1 MDLLTL
7 WLWPLVALCVLPAA
21 LVYFGLHVVGR
32 GIIFVDLALA
42 QIAALGIATAVL
54 LGADAEHGKL
64 PYVLAIGFTVGGA
77 ALFSLTRFR
86 HPRVPHEAIIGIIY
100 IVSAAAATLVLSRTA
115 AGDEEIKNLLVGN
128 VLLVS
133 RSEVLRTLA
142 LYVGVGVVHFA
153 LRRKF
158 HLVSFDPEAAER
170 QGMSVRLWDFLFYA
184 TFGLVVTSFVRIAG
198 VYLVFSY
205 LIVPAVCGALLSSR
219 TATRLAIGWI
229 VALTAG
235 VSGLVLSTEWQS
247 MDLPTGPTI
256 VCIFGAFLILTGAI
270 AFAQSRRSPAA
281 AAQGSG
287 PEPAMPAR
295 ETPAGLRSPSP

>member
-1 MDLLTL
+1 MDLFTL
-7 WLWPLVALCVLPAA
+7 WLWPLIALVVLPAA

-42 QIAALGIATAVL
+42 QISALGIATAVL
-54 LGADAEHGKL
+54 MGADAEHGTL
-64 PYVLAIGFTVGGA
+64 PYVLAIAFTVAGA

-100 IVSAAAATLVLSRTA
+100 IVAAAASTLVLSRTA
-115 AGDEEIKNLLVGN
+115 SGDEEIKNLLVGN
-128 VLLVS
+128 ILLVS
-133 RSEVLRTLA
+133 RGEVIRTA
-142 LYVGVGVVHFA
+142 LLFLVIGIFHFA

-158 HLVSFDPEAAER
+158 HLLSFDPDEAER
-170 QGMSVRLWDFLFYA
+170 RGMNVRLWDFLFYA

-219 TATRLAIGWI
+219 TAARLAIGWAI
-229 VALTAG
+229 ALTAG
-235 VSGLVLSTEWQS
+235 LTGLLLSTQMQS

-256 VCIFGAFLILTGAI
+256 VCTFGLLLVLSGALSLVK
-270 AFAQSRRSPAA
+270 SRRPPESP
-281 AAQGSG
+281 GI
-287 PEPAMPAR
+287 E
-295 ETPAGLRSPSP
+295 

>member
-1 MDLLTL
+1 MTLLSL
-7 WLWPLVALCVLPAA
+7 WLWPLVALVVLPAA

-54 LGADAEHGKL
+54 LGADPDHGVL
-64 PYVLAIGFTVGGA
+64 PQALALLFTMAGA

-86 HPRVPHEAIIGIIY
+86 HPRVPQEAIIGIIY

-128 VLLVS
+128 VLLVT
-133 RSEVLRTLA
+133 RAEVLRAAA
-142 LYVGVGVVHFA
+142 LYLGVGVLHFL

-158 HLVSFDPEAAER
+158 HLISFDLEEAER

-184 TFGLVVTSFVRIAG
+184 SFGLVVTSFVRIAG

-219 TATRLAIGWI
+219 TGMRLAIGWG
-229 VALTAG
+229 VALVAG
-235 VSGLVLSTEWQS
+235 MSGLLLSTQWES

-256 VCIFGAFLILTGAI
+256 VCIFGGLLILSGV
-270 AFAQSRRSPAA
+270 AA
-281 AAQGSG
+281 AV
-287 PEPAMPAR
+287 
-295 ETPAGLRSPSP
+295 RSRYASPLP

>member
-1 MDLLTL
+1 MDLFTL
-7 WLWPLVALCVLPAA
+7 WLWPLIALVALPVL

-54 LGADAEHGKL
+54 FGADPEHSIA
-64 PYVLAIGFTVGGA
+64 PFAVAIAFTLAGA

-86 HPRVPHEAIIGIIY
+86 HPRVPQEAIIGIIY
-100 IVSAAAATLVLSRTA
+100 IVAAAAATLVLSRTA

-128 VLLVS
+128 LLLVS
-133 RSEVLRTLA
+133 RAEVLRTLA
-142 LYVGVGVVHFA
+142 LFLVVGLFHYA
-153 LRRKF
+153 LRRRF
-158 HLVSFDPEAAER
+158 HLVSFEIEEAER
-170 QGMSVRLWDFLFYA
+170 QGISVRLWDFLFYA

-205 LIVPAVCGALLSSR
+205 LIVPAVCGALLSSN
-219 TATRLAIGWI
+219 TARRLAIGWA

-256 VCIFGAFLILTGAI
+256 VCIFGILLLLSGA
-270 AFAQSRRSPAA
+270 AAWLQSRRSRPG
-281 AAQGSG
+281 Q
-287 PEPAMPAR
+287 PID
-295 ETPAGLRSPSP
+295 

>member
-7 WLWPLVALCVLPAA
+7 WLWPLVALIALPAI

-42 QIAALGIATAVL
+42 QIAALGIAAAIL
-54 LGADAEHGKL
+54 LGADPEHGVL
-64 PYVLAIGFTVGGA
+64 PHVLAVGFTLAGA

-86 HPRVPHEAIIGIIY
+86 HPRVPQEAIIGIIY
-100 IVSAAAATLVLSRTA
+100 IVAAAAATLVLSRTA

-128 VLLVS
+128 ILLVS

-142 LYVGVGVVHFA
+142 LYLAVGAFHFA

-158 HLVSFDPEAAER
+158 HLLSFDTDEAER

-219 TATRLAIGWI
+219 TALRLAIGWG
-229 VALTAG
+229 VALAAG
-235 VSGLVLSTEWQS
+235 VAGLVLSTEWQS

-256 VCIFGAFLILTGAI
+256 VCIFGGLLILSGAL
-270 AFAQSRRSPAA
+270 AYCRTQRGAKASHP
-281 AAQGSG
+281 
-287 PEPAMPAR
+287 
-295 ETPAGLRSPSP
+295 

>member
-1 MDLLTL
+1 MDLFTL
-7 WLWPLVALCVLPAA
+7 WLWPLVALIALPAI

-54 LGADAEHGKL
+54 LGAHPDHGVL
-64 PYVLAIGFTVGGA
+64 PYALAIGFTLAGA

-86 HPRVPHEAIIGIIY
+86 HPRVPQEAIIGIIY
-100 IVSAAAATLVLSRTA
+100 IVAAAAATLVLSRTA

-128 VLLVS
+128 ILLVS

-142 LYVGVGVVHFA
+142 LYLAVGALHYF

-158 HLVSFDPEAAER
+158 HLLSFDTEEAER
-170 QGMSVRLWDFLFYA
+170 QGMSIRLWDFLFYA

-219 TATRLAIGWI
+219 TAARLAIGWG

-235 VSGLVLSTEWQS
+235 VTGLLLSTQWQS

-256 VCIFGAFLILTGAI
+256 VCLFGGFLILSGAT
-270 AFAQSRRSPAA
+270 AFGRSRRASKSA
-281 AAQGSG
+281 S
-287 PEPAMPAR
+287 
-295 ETPAGLRSPSP
+295 

>member
-7 WLWPLVALCVLPAA
+7 WLWPLIALVVLPAM

-42 QIAALGIATAVL
+42 QIAALGIAVAIL
-54 LGADAEHGKL
+54 LGADPDHSSL
-64 PYVLAIGFTVGGA
+64 PYILAVAFTLAGA

-100 IVSAAAATLVLSRTA
+100 IVAAAAATLVLSRTA

-128 VLLVS
+128 ILLVS
-133 RSEVLRTLA
+133 AREVLRTIA
-142 LYVGVGVVHFA
+142 LFLGVGIFHFA
-153 LRRKF
+153 LRRRF
-158 HLVSFDPEAAER
+158 HLVSFDLDEAER
-170 QGMSVRLWDFLFYA
+170 QGVSVRLWDFLFYA

-219 TATRLAIGWI
+219 TAVRLAIGWG
-229 VALTAG
+229 VALSAG
-235 VSGLVLSTEWQS
+235 VAGLLLSTQWES

-256 VCIFGAFLILTGAI
+256 VCIFGLWLVICGAM
-270 AFAQSRRSPAA
+270 AYVQHRR
-281 AAQGSG
+281 QSG
-287 PEPAMPAR
+287 PR
-295 ETPAGLRSPSP
+295 GQTNHI

>member
-1 MDLLTL
+1 MDLFSL
-7 WLWPLVALCVLPAA
+7 WLWPLIALVVLPAM

-32 GIIFVDLALA
+32 GVIFVDLALA

-54 LGADAEHGKL
+54 LGAHPEHDLL
-64 PYVLAIGFTVGGA
+64 PQALALAFTMAGA
-77 ALFSLTRFR
+77 ALFSLTRFK
-86 HPRVPHEAIIGIIY
+86 HPRVPQEAIIGIIY

-133 RSEVLRTLA
+133 RGEVLRTAA
-142 LYVGVGVVHFA
+142 LFLGVGALHYA

-158 HLVSFDPEAAER
+158 YLISFDLDEAER
-170 QGMSVRLWDFLFYA
+170 QGMSVRLWDFAFYA

-219 TATRLAIGWI
+219 IAVRLAIGWG
-229 VALTAG
+229 VALIAG
-235 VSGLVLSTEWQS
+235 VTGLALSTQWES

-256 VCIFGAFLILTGAI
+256 VCLFGLMLAISGAI
-270 AFAQSRRSPAA
+270 AFARAKTADS
-281 AAQGSG
+281 GS
-287 PEPAMPAR
+287 
-295 ETPAGLRSPSP
+295 

>member
-7 WLWPLVALCVLPAA
+7 WLWPLIALVVLPAA

-54 LGADAEHGKL
+54 LGADAEHGAL
-64 PYVLAIGFTVGGA
+64 PYVLATLFTLAGA

-100 IVSAAAATLVLSRTA
+100 IVAAAAATMVLSRTA

-128 VLLVS
+128 ILLVS
-133 RSEVLRTLA
+133 RGEVIRTTLLYLA
-142 LYVGVGVVHFA
+142 IGVFHFA

-158 HLVSFDPEAAER
+158 HLLSFDPDEAER
-170 QGMSVRLWDFLFYA
+170 QGISVRLWDFLFYA

-219 TATRLAIGWI
+219 TAARLGIGWA

-235 VSGLVLSTEWQS
+235 LTGLLLSTQLQS

-256 VCIFGAFLILTGAI
+256 VCTFGLLLVLSGAI
-270 AFAQSRRSPAA
+270 SFVKTRRSP
-281 AAQGSG
+281 
-287 PEPAMPAR
+287 EP
-295 ETPAGLRSPSP
+295 S

>member
-1 MDLLTL
+1 VDLFTL
-7 WLWPLVALCVLPAA
+7 WLWPLVALIALPAI

-54 LGADAEHGKL
+54 LGAHPDHGVL
-64 PYVLAIGFTVGGA
+64 PYALAIGFTLAGA

-86 HPRVPHEAIIGIIY
+86 HPRVPQEAIIGIIY
-100 IVSAAAATLVLSRTA
+100 IVAAAAATLVLSRTA

-128 VLLVS
+128 ILLVS

-142 LYVGVGVVHFA
+142 LYLAVGALHYF

-158 HLVSFDPEAAER
+158 HLLSFDTEEAER
-170 QGMSVRLWDFLFYA
+170 QGMSIRLWDFLFYA

-219 TATRLAIGWI
+219 TAARLAIGWG

-235 VSGLVLSTEWQS
+235 VTGLLLSTQWQS

-256 VCIFGAFLILTGAI
+256 VCLFGGFLILSGAT
-270 AFAQSRRSPAA
+270 AFGRSRRASKSA
-281 AAQGSG
+281 S
-287 PEPAMPAR
+287 
-295 ETPAGLRSPSP
+295 

>member
-1 MDLLTL
+1 MTLLSL
-7 WLWPLVALCVLPAA
+7 WLWPLIALVVLPAA

-54 LGADAEHGKL
+54 LGADPEHGAL
-64 PYVLAIGFTVGGA
+64 PYTLAILFTLAGA

-86 HPRVPHEAIIGIIY
+86 HPRVPQEAIIGIIY
-100 IVSAAAATLVLSRTA
+100 IAAAAAATMVLSRTA

-128 VLLVS
+128 ILLVS
-133 RSEVLRTLA
+133 RAEVLRTAA
-142 LYVGVGVVHFA
+142 LFIAVGALHYW

-158 HLVSFDPEAAER
+158 YLLSFDLDEAER
-170 QGMSVRLWDFLFYA
+170 QGMSVRLWDFIFYA

-219 TATRLAIGWI
+219 TGMRLLIGWC
-229 VALTAG
+229 VALVAG
-235 VSGLVLSTEWQS
+235 VAGLLLSTQWER

-256 VCIFGAFLILTGAI
+256 VCTFAVLLVLSGVV
-270 AFAQSRRSPAA
+270 AFAQTRLAR
-281 AAQGSG
+281 AQ
-287 PEPAMPAR
+287 P
-295 ETPAGLRSPSP
+295 

>member
-1 MDLLTL
+1 VDLLTL

-54 LGADAEHGKL
+54 MGADPEHGHL
-64 PYVLAIGFTVGGA
+64 AYVLAILFTVGGA

-100 IVSAAAATLVLSRTA
+100 IVAAAAATIVLSRTA

-128 VLLVS
+128 ILLVS
-133 RSEVLRTLA
+133 KGEVVRTAILYLVVLA
-142 LYVGVGVVHFA
+142 FHFA
-153 LRRKF
+153 LRERF
-158 HLVSFDPEAAER
+158 HAISFEPEEAER
-170 QGMSVRLWDFLFYA
+170 RGVNVRLWDFLFYA

-219 TATRLAIGWI
+219 AAVRLAIGWG

-235 VSGLVLSTEWQS
+235 LTGLVLSTQWQS

-256 VCIFGAFLILTGAI
+256 VCPFGALLVLTGAI
-270 AFAQSRRSPAA
+270 AFVQMRRGRPVAEGVAA
-281 AAQGSG
+281 GA
-287 PEPAMPAR
+287 
-295 ETPAGLRSPSP
+295 

>member
-7 WLWPLVALCVLPAA
+7 WLWPLVALVALPAI

-42 QIAALGIATAVL
+42 QIAALGIATAIL
-54 LGADAEHGKL
+54 LGADPEHGAM
-64 PYVLAIGFTVGGA
+64 PYALAIAFTLAGA

-86 HPRVPHEAIIGIIY
+86 HARVPHEAIIGIIY
-100 IVSAAAATLVLSRTA
+100 IVAAAASTLVLSRTA

-133 RSEVLRTLA
+133 RGEVIRTFL
-142 LYVGVGVVHFA
+142 LYLVVGAFHLA

-158 HLVSFDPEAAER
+158 HLLSFDPDEAER
-170 QGMSVRLWDFLFYA
+170 QGMNVRLWDFLFYG

-205 LIVPAVCGALLSSR
+205 LIVPAVCGALLSPR
-219 TATRLAIGWI
+219 TAVRLGIGWA
-229 VALTAG
+229 VALIGGIT
-235 VSGLVLSTEWQS
+235 GLLLSTQWQS
-247 MDLPTGPTI
+247 MDLPT
-256 VCIFGAFLILTGAI
+256 
-270 AFAQSRRSPAA
+270 
-281 AAQGSG
+281 
-287 PEPAMPAR
+287 
-295 ETPAGLRSPSP
+295 

>member
-1 MDLLTL
+1 MELFSL
-7 WLWPLVALCVLPAA
+7 WLWPLIALIVLPAM

-32 GIIFVDLALA
+32 GVIFVDLALA

-54 LGADAEHGKL
+54 MGADAEHGLL
-64 PYVLAIGFTVGGA
+64 PQALAIGFTMAGA

-86 HPRVPHEAIIGIIY
+86 HPRVPQEAIIGIIY

-133 RSEVLRTLA
+133 QAEVLRTAA
-142 LYVGVGVVHFA
+142 LFLGVGA
-153 LRRKF
+153 LHYRLRKKF
-158 HLVSFDPEAAER
+158 YLISFDLDEAER
-170 QGMSVRLWDFLFYA
+170 QGMSVRLWDFAFYA

-205 LIVPAVCGALLSSR
+205 LIVPAVCGALLSAR
-219 TATRLAIGWI
+219 TGVRLAIGWG
-229 VALTAG
+229 VALIAG
-235 VSGLVLSTEWQS
+235 VSGLALSTQWES

-256 VCIFGAFLILTGAI
+256 VCLFGLMLVLSGAMAFVRA
-270 AFAQSRRSPAA
+270 RRA
-281 AAQGSG
+281 GSKH
-287 PEPAMPAR
+287 
-295 ETPAGLRSPSP
+295 

>member
-1 MDLLTL
+1 MDLFSL
-7 WLWPLVALCVLPAA
+7 WLWPLIALIVLPAM

-32 GIIFVDLALA
+32 GVIFVDLALA

-54 LGADAEHGKL
+54 LGADPEHGML
-64 PYVLAIGFTVGGA
+64 PQALALGFTIAGA

-86 HPRVPHEAIIGIIY
+86 HPRVPQEAIIGIIY

-128 VLLVS
+128 ILLVS
-133 RSEVLRTLA
+133 RAEVLRTSA
-142 LYVGVGVVHFA
+142 LFLGVGALHYW

-158 HLVSFDPEAAER
+158 YLISFDLEEAER
-170 QGMSVRLWDFLFYA
+170 QGMNVRLWDFAFYA

-219 TATRLAIGWI
+219 TAVRLAIGWG
-229 VALTAG
+229 VALVAG
-235 VSGLVLSTEWQS
+235 VSGLLLSTQWES

-256 VCIFGAFLILTGAI
+256 VCIFGLMLILSGI
-270 AFAQSRRSPAA
+270 VAFAQAGKAPAA
-281 AAQGSG
+281 
-287 PEPAMPAR
+287 R
-295 ETPAGLRSPSP
+295 

>member
-1 MDLLTL
+1 VDLFTL
-7 WLWPLVALCVLPAA
+7 WLWPLVALIALPAI

-54 LGADAEHGKL
+54 LGAHPDHGAL
-64 PYVLAIGFTVGGA
+64 PYALAIGFTLAGA

-86 HPRVPHEAIIGIIY
+86 HPRVPQEAIIGIIY
-100 IVSAAAATLVLSRTA
+100 IVAAAAATLVLSRTA

-128 VLLVS
+128 ILLVS

-142 LYVGVGVVHFA
+142 LYLAVGALHFF

-158 HLVSFDPEAAER
+158 HLLSFDTEEAER

-219 TATRLAIGWI
+219 TAARLAIGWG

-235 VSGLVLSTEWQS
+235 VAGLVLSTQWQS

-256 VCIFGAFLILTGAI
+256 VCLFGGLLILSGAT
-270 AFAQSRRSPAA
+270 AYGRSRRASRAA
-281 AAQGSG
+281 S
-287 PEPAMPAR
+287 
-295 ETPAGLRSPSP
+295 S

>member
-1 MDLLTL
+1 MDLFTL
-7 WLWPLVALCVLPAA
+7 WLWPLVALVVLPTM

-42 QIAALGIATAVL
+42 QIAALGIATSIL
-54 LGADAEHGKL
+54 MGADPDHGTL
-64 PYVLAIGFTVGGA
+64 PYVLAIAFTLAGA

-86 HPRVPHEAIIGIIY
+86 HPRVPQEAIIGIIY
-100 IVSAAAATLVLSRTA
+100 IVAAAAATLVLSRTA
-115 AGDEEIKNLLVGN
+115 SGDEEIKNLLVGN
-128 VLLVS
+128 ILLVS
-133 RSEVLRTLA
+133 SNEVLRTIGLF
-142 LYVGVGVVHFA
+142 LGVGIFHYA

-158 HLVSFDPEAAER
+158 HLVSFDLDEAER

-219 TATRLAIGWI
+219 IAVRLAIGWV
-229 VALTAG
+229 VALSAG
-235 VSGLVLSTEWQS
+235 VTGLLLSTQWES

-256 VCIFGAFLILTGAI
+256 VCLFGLLLAASGAL
-270 AFAQSRRSPAA
+270 AYLQHRQGLSPGASE
-281 AAQGSG
+281 G
-287 PEPAMPAR
+287 
-295 ETPAGLRSPSP
+295 T

>member
-1 MDLLTL
+1 VDLLTL
-7 WLWPLVALCVLPAA
+7 WLWPLVALVVLPAM

-42 QIAALGIATAVL
+42 QIAALGLATAIL
-54 LGADAEHGKL
+54 LGADPDHGTL
-64 PYVLAIGFTVGGA
+64 PWVLAIAFTLAGA

-86 HPRVPHEAIIGIIY
+86 HPRVPQEAIIGIVY
-100 IVSAAAATLVLSRTA
+100 IVAAAAATLVLSRTA

-128 VLLVS
+128 LLLVS
-133 RSEVLRTLA
+133 RNEVLRTIA
-142 LYVGVGVVHFA
+142 LYLVVGALHFA
-153 LRRKF
+153 LRKKF
-158 HLVSFDPEAAER
+158 HLISFDAEEAER
-170 QGMSVRLWDFLFYA
+170 QGMNVRVWDFLFYA

-219 TATRLAIGWI
+219 TAMRLAIGWV

-235 VSGLVLSTEWQS
+235 MAGLMLSTEWES

-256 VCIFGAFLILTGAI
+256 VCIFGVLLAASGAL
-270 AFAQSRRSPAA
+270 AYGQHRRLRRS
-281 AAQGSG
+281 G
-287 PEPAMPAR
+287 P
-295 ETPAGLRSPSP
+295 G